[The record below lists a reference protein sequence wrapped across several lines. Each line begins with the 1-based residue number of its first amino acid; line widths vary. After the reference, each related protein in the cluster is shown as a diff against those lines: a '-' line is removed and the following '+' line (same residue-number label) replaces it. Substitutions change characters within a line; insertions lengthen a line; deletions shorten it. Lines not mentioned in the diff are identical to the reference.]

1 MSSMTGN
8 PGKPAAEVRLD
19 VWLWAARFFKTR
31 SLAKQAVEGGKV
43 DVNDSACKAA
53 RSLHVDDRVRITRG
67 EQRMDVC
74 VLALSSRRGSAS
86 EAQLLFCETEASRV
100 ARETEREQRRLSG
113 AAFDHPVRRPDKHA
127 RKLLREIKSL
137 R

>member
-8 PGKPAAEVRLD
+8 SDKPSAEVRLD

-43 DVNDSACKAA
+43 EVSDAACKAS
-53 RSLHVDDRVRITRG
+53 RLLHVDDRVRITRA
-67 EQRMDVC
+67 EQRMEVC
-74 VLALSSRRGSAS
+74 VLALSSRRGPAT
-86 EAQLLFCETEASRV
+86 EAQLLYRETEASRV
-100 ARETEREQRRLSG
+100 AREAEREQRRLSG
-113 AAFDHPVRRPDKHA
+113 VAFDHPMRRPDKHA

>member
-1 MSSMTGN
+1 MTGN
-8 PGKPAAEVRLD
+8 TVKTAAEARLD

-43 DVNDSACKAA
+43 DVNDAACKAA
-53 RSLHVDDRVRITRG
+53 KSLNVDDRVRITRG
-67 EQRMDVC
+67 EQRMEVC
-74 VLALSSRRGSAS
+74 VLALSLQRGPAS
-86 EAQLLFCETEASRV
+86 EAQRLFCETEASRV

-113 AAFDHPVRRPDKHA
+113 AAFDHPARRPDKHA